1 MKKNIILV
9 FSILLLFP
17 VLYGQTDVKEA
28 AALKIAESIN
38 VDGLADEAAW
48 DNAPEIGEFIQFQPP
63 FGFIQL
69 AYQKGTA
76 LFGERGNQG
85 HTLFIKLAYM
95 F

>member
-1 MKKNIILV
+1 MKKNIILL
-9 FSILLLFP
+9 FFITGFFP
-17 VLYGQTDVKEA
+17 VLYGQTDIREA
-28 AALKIAESIN
+28 VALKIAESITL
-38 VDGLADEAAW
+38 DGFVDEAAW